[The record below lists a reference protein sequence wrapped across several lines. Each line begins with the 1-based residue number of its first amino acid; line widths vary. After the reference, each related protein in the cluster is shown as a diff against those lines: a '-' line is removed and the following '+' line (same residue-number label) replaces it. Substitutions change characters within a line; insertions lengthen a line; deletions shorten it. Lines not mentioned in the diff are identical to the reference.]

1 MSYWD
6 SLKKVSGIS
15 PVEVNNHRVSFCSSE
30 HGYIGTQ
37 NSDGTVSVRRWYC
50 DFGVIYIQSLT
61 SNTFIRYSSQYQI
74 AVGQALVAKESR
86 SKVLVTVTRSN
97 KTGLYQVE
105 LRDKYKPSI
114 LLGSHWADRDGLSLM
129 QAKTRNNLLL
139 C

>member
-1 MSYWD
+1 MTSYWD

-15 PVEVNNHRVSFCSSE
+15 PVEINNYRVSFCSAE
-30 HGYIGTQ
+30 HGYIGTR

-61 SNTFIRYSSQYQI
+61 RFTCHRYQI
-74 AVGQALVAKESR
+74 AVGKALVIKESR
-86 SKVLVTVTRSN
+86 SKVMVTVTHSN
-97 KTGLYQVE
+97 KTGLYQIQ